1 MFAEISPHVE
11 LVQILLY
18 LANLQDKT
26 CQYLN
31 NRYYVDSIDEWFGQY
46 RSDEAVMLTRQMI
59 TKRYFYHIK
68 PLRAIFQLESILS
81 DAQNEYYEWAVAVK
95 KFTEKTDFDSF
106 FQSQRS
112 FYDEILKR
120 VNNCDLEAW
129 VAFIEKYFRQKPDG
143 FKLIVCPI
151 AGNYGFT
158 LEIENK
164 ETSFTVRCMP
174 YCNDNGEYDWD
185 FAAFAKSIAHE
196 YAHCFV
202 NRTVENN
209 QVRLDG
215 HNCFFE
221 KHKNIPRFYNTKYA
235 VINEYFVRAFQIRFM
250 EINNEWFPDFCIS
263 EEYRVQKEMFIF
275 LERFI
280 EALKQFEAGEQAFSD
295 YYIEHIDII
304 LECTDAE
311 QFLEVSNE

>member
-1 MFAEISPHVE
+1 MVAVISPHVE

-31 NRYYVDSIDEWFGQY
+31 NRYYVDSIDEWFGQF
-46 RSDEAVMLTRQMI
+46 RNDEAVMLTRQMI

-68 PLRAIFQLESILS
+68 PLRAIFQFESILS

-95 KFTEKTDFDSF
+95 NFTEKTGFDSF

-112 FYDEILKR
+112 FYDEILNR

-129 VAFIEKYFRQKPDG
+129 VAFIEKYFRQKPDD

-202 NRTVENN
+202 NYTVEKNKN
-209 QVRLDG
+209 RLAL
-215 HNCFFE
+215 HNVFFE
-221 KHKNIPRFYNTKYA
+221 KHRKIPHFYNTEYA
-235 VINEYFVRAFQIRFM
+235 IINEYFVRAFQIRFM
-250 EINNEWFPDFCIS
+250 EINQKWFPDFCVS
-263 EEYRVQKEMFIF
+263 EEYRRQKEIF
-275 LERFI
+275 VYLDRFI
-280 EALKQFEAGEQAFSD
+280 SALRLFEQSTQSFYD
-295 YYIEHIDII
+295 FYIEQIDKI
-304 LECTDAE
+304 LE
-311 QFLEVSNE
+311 